1 MNEKTLTLTLTEREV
16 REVVA
21 ALKNKRGT
29 LEAYVAA
36 NTNSIT
42 SKPIDAELGEM
53 FEVRRTEVDDLI
65 TKVLA
70 VKADDIA
77 SAPAAEAV
85 KAPVIASP
93 PRPARGAA
101 RRWHAL
107 TMRCPAAAG
116 RPARAEPPPR

>member
-70 VKADDIA
+70 VKADEIVKPTEPELRRPDDV
-77 SAPAAEAV
+77 SAQEQTH
-85 KAPVIASP
+85 ITTTGTGFGMQ
-93 PRPARGAA
+93 PRI
-101 RRWHAL
+101 
-107 TMRCPAAAG
+107 
-116 RPARAEPPPR
+116 